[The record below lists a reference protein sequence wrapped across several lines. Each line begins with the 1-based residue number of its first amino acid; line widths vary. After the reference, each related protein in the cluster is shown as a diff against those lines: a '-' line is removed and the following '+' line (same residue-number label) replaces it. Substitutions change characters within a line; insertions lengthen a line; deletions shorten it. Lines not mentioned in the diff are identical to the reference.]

1 MAGFRQRSAARAG
14 GARLTR
20 RGWWFLVS
28 AATAFFVA
36 YVGGREVFLFVGCL
50 LLALPLLSLL
60 TVLLRRPRVDATRV
74 FSPAIIAAGG
84 SATVSI
90 TVSNRSG
97 RRSMVGQWRD
107 ALPWYPHAT
116 APAPLAALDAR
127 GQQFGGRSQTTVS
140 YEIVP
145 PFRGVFSIGPLAV
158 TITDGFGLATSS
170 AIVGEP
176 QPLIVTP
183 EVVPLASAALTIP
196 AGDGEATLVQR
207 RGAGDEDDLM
217 TREYRS
223 GDAMRRVHWRASAR
237 HGDLMVRQEEQ
248 RSFPE
253 ARILIDTQ
261 ERGYRDLSADVSD
274 FDVESLAFEWVVQML
289 ASSAVHLRRSG
300 FLVSILESGQAQLD
314 GMGQSKRRTW
324 GDDEFLAQLAT
335 LELTEPEKVHP
346 GRTAKG
352 PVIALFSSP
361 TRETVE
367 WMLGQRRPG
376 EFAVAM
382 PVKALTAMDRL
393 DRGFAAGQDATSVAE
408 RFTEAGWLV
417 VPVRADDDPAAVWEA
432 VVVETGR
439 ARGRQ

>member
-1 MAGFRQRSAARAG
+1 MAASRGRASSRG

-20 RGWWFLVS
+20 RGWWFLIS

-50 LLALPLLSLL
+50 LLALPLLSLV
-60 TVLLRRPRVDATRV
+60 TVVLRRPRVEAARV
-74 FSPAIIAAGG
+74 FTPPIIPAGS
-84 SATVSI
+84 SATVDI
-90 TVSNRSG
+90 TVSNRAARKSLA
-97 RRSMVGQWRD
+97 GQWRD

-116 APAPLAALDAR
+116 APAPLRALEAR
-127 GQQFGGRSQTTVS
+127 GQATVS

-145 PFRGVFSIGPLAV
+145 PFRGIFSIGPLAV
-158 TITDGFGLATSS
+158 TITDGLGLATSS
-170 AIVGEP
+170 AVVGES

-183 EVVPLASAALTIP
+183 EVIPLASASLIIP

-207 RGAGDEDDLM
+207 RAAGDEDDLM

-253 ARILIDTQ
+253 ARILVDTQ
-261 ERGYRDLSADVSD
+261 ELGYRDLSADVSD

-300 FLVSILESGQAQLD
+300 FLVSILEAGRAQLESE
-314 GMGQSKRRTW
+314 GHSRRRTW

-335 LELTEPEKVHP
+335 LELTDVEAEHP
-346 GRTAKG
+346 VRTGNG
-352 PVIALFSSP
+352 PLIALFSAP
-361 TRETVE
+361 TKGTVD

-382 PVKALTAMDRL
+382 MVGALTSVDRL
-393 DRGFAAGQDATSVAE
+393 ERGFGGGQESAALTE
-408 RFTEAGWLV
+408 RFVQAGWLV
-417 VPVRADDDPAAVWEA
+417 VPVRSDDDPAAVWDA

-439 ARGRQ
+439 ARGRT

>member
-1 MAGFRQRSAARAG
+1 MA
-14 GARLTR
+14 
-20 RGWWFLVS
+20 
-28 AATAFFVA
+28 
-36 YVGGREVFLFVGCL
+36 
-50 LLALPLLSLL
+50 
-60 TVLLRRPRVDATRV
+60 
-74 FSPAIIAAGG
+74 
-84 SATVSI
+84 
-90 TVSNRSG
+90 
-97 RRSMVGQWRD
+97 GQWRD

-116 APAPLAALDAR
+116 APAPLPALDAR

-170 AIVGEP
+170 AVVGEP

-207 RGAGDEDDLM
+207 RAAGDEDDLM

-253 ARILIDTQ
+253 ARILVDTQ
-261 ERGYRDLSADVSD
+261 ELGYRDLSADVSD

-300 FLVSILESGQAQLD
+300 FLVSILEAGQAQLD
-314 GMGQSKRRTW
+314 GMGHSRRRTW

-335 LELTEPEKVHP
+335 LELTEPEKAHP
-346 GRTAKG
+346 GRTGKG
-352 PVIALFSSP
+352 PIIALFSSP

-367 WMLGQRRPG
+367 WMLAQRRPG

-393 DRGFAAGQDATSVAE
+393 DRGFGAGQDSTALAE

-439 ARGRQ
+439 ARGRK